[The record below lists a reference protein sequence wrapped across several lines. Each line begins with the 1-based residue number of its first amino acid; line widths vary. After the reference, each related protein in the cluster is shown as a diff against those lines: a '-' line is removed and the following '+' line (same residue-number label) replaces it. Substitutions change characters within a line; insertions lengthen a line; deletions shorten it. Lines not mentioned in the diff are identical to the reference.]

1 MWKLD
6 YKERWAQKNW
16 CFWTV
21 VLEMTVE
28 SPLDCKEIKLVN
40 PKGNQSWIFMEGLML
55 KLKVQYVRD
64 LMWSTDSL
72 AKTLMLGKIEGRR
85 RREMT
90 EHEMVVWHHWLDGHE
105 LEQTPG
111 VGDGQEILACYSP
124 WSWKESDTTEWLNW
138 TELKLHIY
146 SIMVAQMVKNLL
158 AMCKTWAQSLGQEDP
173 LEKGV
178 ATHSS
183 ILAWRIPW
191 IEEPDGLQFMGLQRV
206 QHQWA
211 TNTFA

>member
-6 YKERWAQKNW
+6 YKARWAQKNW

-55 KLKVQYVRD
+55 KLKVQYVCD

-90 EHEMVVWHHWLDGHE
+90 ENEMVVWHHWLDGHVF
-105 LEQTPG
+105 EQAEE
-111 VGDGQEILACYSP
+111 VGDEQEGLTCCNSWGHKELDTAKWMN
-124 WSWKESDTTEWLNW
+124 WST
-138 TELKLHIY
+138 
-146 SIMVAQMVKNLL
+146 
-158 AMCKTWAQSLGQEDP
+158 
-173 LEKGV
+173 LE
-178 ATHSS
+178 
-183 ILAWRIPW
+183 RICFKVSKYVLY
-191 IEEPDGLQFMGLQRV
+191 IHLYIC
-206 QHQWA
+206 
-211 TNTFA
+211 